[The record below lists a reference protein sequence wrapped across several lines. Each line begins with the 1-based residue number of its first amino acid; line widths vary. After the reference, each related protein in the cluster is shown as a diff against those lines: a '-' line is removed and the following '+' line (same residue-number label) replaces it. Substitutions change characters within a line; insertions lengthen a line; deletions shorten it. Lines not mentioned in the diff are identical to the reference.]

1 MVSEER
7 RALLDFWWDVED
19 PYDPESMEWREE
31 LTAEEAALVASWDEA
46 YARGIRMMS
55 EDILALS
62 EGR

>member
-7 RALLDFWWDVED
+7 RAWMDFWWDVED
-19 PYDPESMEWREE
+19 PYDPESMEWRDE
-31 LTAEEAALVASWDEA
+31 LTAEEAALVASWDGA